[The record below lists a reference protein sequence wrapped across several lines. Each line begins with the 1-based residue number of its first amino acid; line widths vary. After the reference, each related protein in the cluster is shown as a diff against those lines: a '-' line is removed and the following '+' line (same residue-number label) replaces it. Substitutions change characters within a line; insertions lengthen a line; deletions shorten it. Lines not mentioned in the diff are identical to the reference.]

1 MLLSIPSFLLT
12 ALLPGELFFISL
24 PCNMNYNWMDKL
36 IAGGDF
42 VDIVHKQKIIGNSK
56 KVTLGDPKDF
66 SNRRSDQTVNTQ
78 NKPQKPL

>member
-1 MLLSIPSFLLT
+1 
-12 ALLPGELFFISL
+12 
-24 PCNMNYNWMDKL
+24 MDKL
-36 IAGGDF
+36 ILGGDF

>member
-1 MLLSIPSFLLT
+1 M
-12 ALLPGELFFISL
+12 
-24 PCNMNYNWMDKL
+24 
-36 IAGGDF
+36 
-42 VDIVHKQKIIGNSK
+42 DIVHKQKIIGNSK

>member
-1 MLLSIPSFLLT
+1 
-12 ALLPGELFFISL
+12 
-24 PCNMNYNWMDKL
+24 MNHKWMDKL
-36 IAGGDF
+36 ILGGDF

-66 SNRRSDQTVNTQ
+66 SNLRSDQTVNTQ